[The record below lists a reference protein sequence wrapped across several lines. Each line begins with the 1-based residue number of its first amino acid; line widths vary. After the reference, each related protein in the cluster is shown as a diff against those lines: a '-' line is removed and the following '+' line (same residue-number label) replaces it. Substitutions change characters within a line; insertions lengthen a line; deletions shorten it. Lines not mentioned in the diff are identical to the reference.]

1 MKQTTHNCKVT
12 AKRQN
17 PQDVLDR
24 IVENRLFKMKLNET
38 RLLKNYMQR
47 QQKVIVSVIMPT
59 YNRAFIIGRAIESIL
74 AQRYKNVELFII
86 DDGSVD
92 NTESV
97 ISKYR
102 AKDDRIT
109 YLRCHHSGVS
119 FARNLA
125 LKMSNGELIAY
136 LDSDNVWSPN
146 YLLLMVNT
154 FEDHPN
160 IGTLYCG
167 IRVVDNIHN
176 RKYIRLTRHDRNR
189 LMNQNYI
196 DLNVFM
202 HKREVYE
209 TFGGFDESLT
219 SLEDWELIIRYTDTH
234 PPHVLEACLVTYFLE
249 KRFNHLSL
257 QPGLIENYG
266 TIRRRWGND

>member
-1 MKQTTHNCKVT
+1 MRRTTHYHKEI
-12 AKRQN
+12 AKRQD
-17 PQDVLDR
+17 PEGVLDR

-38 RLLKNYMQR
+38 RLMNNYKER
-47 QQKVIVSVIMPT
+47 QQNVTVSVIMAA
-59 YNRAFIIGRAIESIL
+59 YNRAFIIGRAVESIL
-74 AQRYKNVELFII
+74 AQRYKNIELLVT

-92 NTESV
+92 NTQSV

-102 AKDDRIT
+102 EKDDRVT
-109 YLRCHHSGVS
+109 YLRCRHSGVS

-125 LKMSNGELIAY
+125 LKTSRGDLIAY

-154 FEDHPN
+154 FEDHPD
-160 IGTLYCG
+160 IGTSYCG
-167 IRVVDNIHN
+167 ISVMDNIHN

-189 LMNQNYI
+189 LLNQNYI
-196 DLNVFM
+196 DLNIFM
-202 HKREVYE
+202 HKRRIYE

-219 SLEDWELIIRYTDTH
+219 SLEDWDLIIRYTNTH
-234 PPHVLEACLVTYFLE
+234 PPHVLEACLATYFLE

-257 QPGLIENYG
+257 QPGLIENYR
-266 TIRRRWGND
+266 TIRRRFARA